1 MQMKSLKKLLHDTRG
16 ETGFIEWM
24 ILVAVIAIFCL
35 GAFRNIG
42 TAINNKAGTKV
53 TAINGLP

>member
-1 MQMKSLKKLLHDTRG
+1 MQLTPFKKLLNDTRG

-35 GAFRNIG
+35 GAFKNIG